1 MGFRWLIARR
11 YLLGFRSASLI
22 SVITGIS
29 VAGMSLG
36 VASLIVV
43 LSVMNGFYDVVRDML
58 VSIDPHVRLVGS
70 EGRGLSEADAAEIA
84 DGALLMPGVVSAT
97 TYVEGKALIIHEG
110 ASDVNRVMIVRGVDT
125 AETDHEVVMGSFD
138 VRDRGMIMG
147 LGLGQRL
154 GLIPGAD
161 GASAGQVTLFSA
173 PGLARMLTR
182 VFTLPR
188 VHQFEVRGLYSLE
201 STYDNTHVFIGM
213 EEAQDLFHL
222 SGAVTGVELRLEDL
236 DEAASVKEQLQNSL
250 ADRGIRVQTWY
261 DLQKPLYDVM
271 RLEKWGASLV
281 LILISIVAAFNIV
294 GSLTMVVIEKRRDMG
309 VLQSMGASRRD
320 IRRIFMLEGGLVGLL
335 GAGTGLVIGL
345 GIALAQQNFAL
356 VPIAGA
362 ESFVID
368 AYPVSIRVP
377 DCLLIGLLSFG
388 LCVLAAVYPAWRAS
402 NTPVAEAVK
411 VEQ

>member
-29 VAGMSLG
+29 VAGMALG

-70 EGRGLSEADAAEIA
+70 EGRGLSEADAAEVA
-84 DGALLMPGVVSAT
+84 DGALSMPGVVSAT

-110 ASDVNRVMIVRGVDT
+110 ASDVNRVMIVRGVD
-125 AETDHEVVMGSFD
+125 ASETEHEVVMGSFD
-138 VRDRGMIMG
+138 VRDQGMIMG

-161 GASAGQVTLFSA
+161 GTSAGQVTLFSA

-182 VFTLPR
+182 VFTLPK

-222 SGAVTGVELRLEDL
+222 GGAVTGVELRLEDL
-236 DEAASVKEQLQNSL
+236 DKAASVKEQLQYRL
-250 ADRGIRVQTWY
+250 ADRGIQVQTWY
-261 DLQKPLYDVM
+261 DLQKALYDVM

-335 GAGTGLVIGL
+335 GAGTGLVMGL
-345 GIALAQQNFAL
+345 GIALVQQHFAL

-362 ESFVID
+362 ESFVIN
-368 AYPVSIRVP
+368 AYPVSIRLP

-388 LCVLAAVYPAWRAS
+388 LCILAAVYPAWRAS

>member
-29 VAGMSLG
+29 VVGMALG

-84 DGALLMPGVVSAT
+84 DGALSMPGVVSAT

-110 ASDVNRVMIVRGVDT
+110 ASDVNRVMIVRGVD
-125 AETDHEVVMGSFD
+125 ASETEHEVVMGSFD

-161 GASAGQVTLFSA
+161 GTSAGQVTLFSA

-182 VFTLPR
+182 VFTLPK

-222 SGAVTGVELRLEDL
+222 GGAVTGVELRLDDL
-236 DEAASVKEQLQNSL
+236 DKAASVKEQLQYRL
-250 ADRGIRVQTWY
+250 ADRGIQVQTWY
-261 DLQKPLYDVM
+261 DLQKALYDVM

-335 GAGTGLVIGL
+335 GAGTGLVMGL
-345 GIALAQQNFAL
+345 GIALVQQHFAL

-362 ESFVID
+362 ESFVIN
-368 AYPVSIRVP
+368 AYPVSIRLP

-388 LCVLAAVYPAWRAS
+388 LCILAAVYPAWRAS

>member
-84 DGALLMPGVVSAT
+84 DGALSMPGVVSAT

-125 AETDHEVVMGSFD
+125 AETDYEVVMGSFD

-261 DLQKPLYDVM
+261 DLQKALYDVM